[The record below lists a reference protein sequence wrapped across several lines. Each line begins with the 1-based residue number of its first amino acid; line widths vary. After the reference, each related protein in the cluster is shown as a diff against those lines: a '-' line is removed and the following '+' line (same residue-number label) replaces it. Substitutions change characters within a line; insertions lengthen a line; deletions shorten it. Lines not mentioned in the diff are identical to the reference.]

1 MKILI
6 DTNCLLV
13 AIPKESTHRWLF
25 DALLQKKFVL
35 ALSNEIIEEYEEKI
49 QEFYGSTS
57 LARNVI
63 KTILNLENKEFVTV
77 YYRWNLISKDPDD
90 NKFTDCAI
98 TANADYLVTEDN
110 DFKVL
115 KTIKFP
121 KVEAVKLKD
130 FKKILLP
137 H

>member
-13 AIPKESTHRWLF
+13 AIPKESNHRWLF

>member
-13 AIPKESTHRWLF
+13 AIPKESNHRWLF

-115 KTIKFP
+115 KTMP
-121 KVEAVKLKD
+121 S
-130 FKKILLP
+130 
-137 H
+137 